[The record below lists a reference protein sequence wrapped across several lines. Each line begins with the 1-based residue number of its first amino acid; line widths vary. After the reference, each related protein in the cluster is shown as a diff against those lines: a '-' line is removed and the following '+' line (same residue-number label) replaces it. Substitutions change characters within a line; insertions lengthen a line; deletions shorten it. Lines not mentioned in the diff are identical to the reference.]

1 MPTGEFDA
9 DGQAY
14 QTTSPYR
21 AYRSLADSLID
32 HDLMLR
38 NGQRYAEAMH
48 ARNDP
53 REFAQALADAGYATD
68 PDYAGKLIA
77 LMDRYDLYRL
87 DG

>member
-1 MPTGEFDA
+1 
-9 DGQAY
+9 
-14 QTTSPYR
+14 
-21 AYRSLADSLID
+21 LID

-38 NGQRYAEAMH
+38 DGKRYAAAMQ

-87 DG
+87 DA